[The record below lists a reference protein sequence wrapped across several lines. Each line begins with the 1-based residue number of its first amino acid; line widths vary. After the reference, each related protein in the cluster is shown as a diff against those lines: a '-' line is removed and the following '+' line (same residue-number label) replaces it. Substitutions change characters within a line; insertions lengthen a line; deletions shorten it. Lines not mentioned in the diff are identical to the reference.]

1 MSHKIFDN
9 DLVAIRK
16 NKVTLVLNKL
26 GYNGMCISELSKL
39 LLYEFLYDYIKSKYG
54 DKSRLLFTDT
64 KSLMHE
70 IKTENIY
77 EDFSNDKEMFYL

>member
-39 LLYEFLYDYIKSKYG
+39 LMYEFLYDYIKSKYG

-70 IKTENIY
+70 MKTENIY

>member
-39 LLYEFLYDYIKSKYG
+39 LMYEFLYDYIKSKYG

>member
-26 GYNGMCISELSKL
+26 GYNGKCISELSKL
-39 LLYEFLYDYIKSKYG
+39 LMYEFLYDYIKSKYG